1 MDTRFFLP
9 CFHGPSAERKGRKKL
24 VPLLAVRTSHST
36 NKRYVQY
43 NIMQDITLNTLQ
55 YSTIKNKAIHFNTL
69 QYNTIQYIT
78 IQYITIQYITIQ
90 YITIQYNT
98 FQVLPASFS
107 QQTHGSVVKS
117 QTAISGS
124 Q

>member
-24 VPLLAVRTSHST
+24 VPLLAVRTSHSA

-43 NIMQDITLNTLQ
+43 NIMQYITLNTLQ

-69 QYNTIQYIT
+69 QYNTIHNNTIHNNTIHNNT
-78 IQYITIQYITIQ
+78 IQYNI
-90 YITIQYNT
+90 IQYNT

-107 QQTHGSVVKS
+107 QQTHGSVIKS